1 MIGAGQLRSRLTLQK
16 PLDVADGQGGFTRGY
31 ADVAEVWAQ
40 VTLLASRETVAAD
53 ADGASTRA
61 RIVLRGPLD
70 LTLRHRLVEDDD
82 VYRITGIRDDGA
94 WIAIDAEL
102 RVA

>member
-1 MIGAGQLRSRLTLQK
+1 
-16 PLDVADGQGGFTRGY
+16 
-31 ADVAEVWAQ
+31 
-40 VTLLASRETVAAD
+40 

-82 VYRITGIRDDGA
+82 VYRITGIRDEGA

-102 RVA
+102 RVV